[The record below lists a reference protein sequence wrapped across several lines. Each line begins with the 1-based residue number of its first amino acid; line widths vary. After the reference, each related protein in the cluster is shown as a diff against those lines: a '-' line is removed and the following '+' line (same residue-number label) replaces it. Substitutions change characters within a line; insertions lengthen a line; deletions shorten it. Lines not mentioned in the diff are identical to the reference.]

1 MENLRQAP
9 VVHQIPVAIIGA
21 GGAGLRAARGLAE
34 ADIAVAI
41 FSKVPF
47 KLAHTREAQGGIAA
61 QRGGPDSFELHLKDT
76 IKGGNYLVDAD
87 AADILVKDAP
97 EVLDDMRELMIKYDL
112 DFDKEDDKISL
123 RLKVFGGHSAARG
136 HSVGDKTGEA
146 LHESI
151 LRKLQELKAS
161 REQQGKTPI
170 EFYERYFVTQLIRV
184 GDEVAGIV
192 AINTD
197 DHTVHIF
204 QTQAVVMATGGAGQ
218 VFAYT
223 SNTEDNTGDGYAL
236 ALDAGIAVQDM
247 EFIQF
252 HPTGIPVKMGEL
264 DKIEL
269 ETVAGFRDPRPGFL
283 VSEKTRAEGAYLLNS
298 DGERFMHKYDERLEL
313 APRDIV
319 SRGIYLET
327 IEGRGVALKG
337 EPEAKYVHLD
347 MRHIPDLIAR
357 TPGACDSI
365 KTQLGLDAQNDL
377 IPIRPTAHYTMGG
390 IPIDLDTRVV
400 IDEQQRSA
408 DYQPKIVGGLYAAG
422 EAANASVHGANR
434 LGTNSLLEIFVFGRR
449 AARMVA
455 RDLADRDYLDLPDE
469 AATATRDELDAM
481 VRAGGDEE
489 IAVVREDLR
498 NLMETNVGVFR
509 THDVLAQALSGI
521 DALWLRFG
529 SVRLQTADDYRAARE
544 LRNLLRVAKVLTE
557 GAIHREESRGG
568 HNRDDFKETKEEF
581 RKHTVARIDDD
592 GRVTLSYK
600 PVVV

>member
-1 MENLRQAP
+1 
-9 VVHQIPVAIIGA
+9 
-21 GGAGLRAARGLAE
+21 
-34 ADIAVAI
+34 
-41 FSKVPF
+41 
-47 KLAHTREAQGGIAA
+47 
-61 QRGGPDSFELHLKDT
+61 
-76 IKGGNYLVDAD
+76 
-87 AADILVKDAP
+87 
-97 EVLDDMRELMIKYDL
+97 
-112 DFDKEDDKISL
+112 
-123 RLKVFGGHSAARG
+123 
-136 HSVGDKTGEA
+136 
-146 LHESI
+146 
-151 LRKLQELKAS
+151 
-161 REQQGKTPI
+161 
-170 EFYERYFVTQLIRV
+170 
-184 GDEVAGIV
+184 
-192 AINTD
+192 
-197 DHTVHIF
+197 
-204 QTQAVVMATGGAGQ
+204 
-218 VFAYT
+218 
-223 SNTEDNTGDGYAL
+223 
-236 ALDAGIAVQDM
+236 
-247 EFIQF
+247 
-252 HPTGIPVKMGEL
+252 
-264 DKIEL
+264 
-269 ETVAGFRDPRPGFL
+269 
-283 VSEKTRAEGAYLLNS
+283 
-298 DGERFMHKYDERLEL
+298 
-313 APRDIV
+313 
-319 SRGIYLET
+319 
-327 IEGRGVALKG
+327 
-337 EPEAKYVHLD
+337 
-347 MRHIPDLIAR
+347 
-357 TPGACDSI
+357 
-365 KTQLGLDAQNDL
+365 LGLDAQNDL